1 MTISTN
7 NEQPDCDDPSR
18 ERSENY
24 RTQRR
29 AAADEY
35 RLGSL
40 LPAEQD
46 GGVLRW
52 SKHQQQTAAALLGPH
67 QTKASDLSHL
77 EESHSRNRVAIDPP
91 VLPGLSSSA
100 FFLGFLPRLSSS
112 AFFLGF
118 LPRPSRPERKGLIP
132 PLDLTG
138 DSQTTDAHAAA
149 RPRAQILFF
158 LNGEWGRSCHWQLSL
173 SLSTFS
179 T

>member
-52 SKHQQQTAAALLGPH
+52 SKHQQQTAATLLGPH
-67 QTKASDLSHL
+67 QTQASDLSHL

-91 VLPGLSSSA
+91 VLPG
-100 FFLGFLPRLSSS
+100 LSSS